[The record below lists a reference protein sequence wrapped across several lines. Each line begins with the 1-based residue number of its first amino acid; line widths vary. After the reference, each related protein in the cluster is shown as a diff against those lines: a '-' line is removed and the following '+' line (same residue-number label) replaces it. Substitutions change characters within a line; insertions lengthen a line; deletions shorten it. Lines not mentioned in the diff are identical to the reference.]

1 MKFNERLKKLR
12 EEKGLTQV
20 QLSELTGISTR
31 MIQKYESA
39 NARPRLDA
47 AEKIAKA
54 LNVTADQLLGN
65 ADMLVAQ
72 ATEKYGSRGAKQ
84 AQQLT
89 EEVTGLFAGGDMAEE
104 DMDIMMQ
111 AIQQAYWIAK
121 EKNRKYTPKKYR
133 AENDMIPKK

>member
-1 MKFNERLKKLR
+1 MIMKFNERLKKLR

-72 ATEKYGSRGAKQ
+72 AAEKYGSRGAKQ

-89 EEVTGLFAGGDMAEE
+89 EEVTGLFAGGEMAQE
-104 DMDIMMQ
+104 DMDVMMK
-111 AIQQAYWIAK
+111 AIQDAYWIAK
-121 EKNRKYTPKKYR
+121 EKNKKYTPKKYR
-133 AENDMIPKK
+133 SEE